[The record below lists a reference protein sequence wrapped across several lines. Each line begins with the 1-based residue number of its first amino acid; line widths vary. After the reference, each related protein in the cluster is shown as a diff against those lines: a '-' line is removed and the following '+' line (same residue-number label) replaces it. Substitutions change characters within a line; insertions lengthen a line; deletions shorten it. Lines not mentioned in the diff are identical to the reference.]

1 MKTPAEMIERIISRE
16 VKRLPA
22 GRPADKYARN
32 RAESLWSVYQE
43 RGREGLF
50 YYLERG

>member
-1 MKTPAEMIERIISRE
+1 MKTPAEMIDRIIRRE
-16 VKRLPA
+16 VRRLPESKH
-22 GRPADKYARN
+22 PEVYVRN
-32 RAESLWSVYQE
+32 RAESLWTVYHE